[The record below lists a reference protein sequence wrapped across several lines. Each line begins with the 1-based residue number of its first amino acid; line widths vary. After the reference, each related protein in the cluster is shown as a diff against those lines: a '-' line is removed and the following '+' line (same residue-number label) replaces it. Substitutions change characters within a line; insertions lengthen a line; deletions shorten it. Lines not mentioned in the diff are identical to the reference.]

1 VFKQLP
7 YKASSNQ
14 LGKLNY
20 DPAKPKDSNRTGN
33 HHGSFVPCFPLES
46 LLLAI
51 NQTRVDYF
59 SLDVEG
65 MELEVLET
73 IPWSRLDIR
82 TLSVEDKHVK
92 RGSKAVVKYMTDEG
106 YRLAAELRT
115 ASAAQHIYVHDLIFV
130 KKW

>member
-1 VFKQLP
+1 
-7 YKASSNQ
+7 
-14 LGKLNY
+14 
-20 DPAKPKDSNRTGN
+20 
-33 HHGSFVPCFPLES
+33 VPCFPLES

-82 TLSVEDKHVK
+82 ALSVEDRHVP
-92 RGSKAVVKYMTDEG
+92 RGSKAVVEYITDKG

-115 ASAAQHIYVHDLIFV
+115 AIVEKRIFVEDLIFV
-130 KKW
+130 KKWYSRSWISKIHGCMPRMLNR